1 MGKSK
6 KPVIAKQVRKP
17 KRGKSS
23 SFSQSDNTGNTFRP
37 DSPGAKAFSVLAR
50 CRRTGESPE
59 SISRQKGTYFSVVR
73 RRLPGQ
79 FRKVRGKWVPSKS
92 DRLFRRKALLTA
104 DGYVMIRVRGSKKA
118 DELNRY
124 NQIVDRF
131 IHGKDHDPSAL
142 ESFEKKRISGHPY
155 LTDPDKVFRLGDAGL
170 IKTEELG
177 SDQVARGG
185 KK

>member
-1 MGKSK
+1 MS
-6 KPVIAKQVRKP
+6 RKATVGT
-17 KRGKSS
+17 RGK
-23 SFSQSDNTGNTFRP
+23 TFRSH
-37 DSPGAKAFSVLAR
+37 SPGAKAFAVLAR

-59 SISRQKGTYFSVVR
+59 AVSRQKGTYFSVVR
-73 RRLPGQ
+73 RRLPSQ

-92 DRLFRRKALLTA
+92 DRLSRRKALLA
-104 DGYVMIRVRGSKKA
+104 ENGYIMITVRGSKKA
-118 DELNRY
+118 AELDRY
-124 NQIVDRF
+124 NQIVDHL

-142 ESFEKKRISGHPY
+142 EAFKDKRISGHPY
-155 LTDPDKVFRLGDAGL
+155 LTDPDKVFRLADAGL